1 MSTYTLYML
10 LGYIVLIAS
19 WVPKRWLI
27 KNDESR
33 RLVNLCLASVALAIF
48 LATGFAEFVLK
59 PEGL

>member
-1 MSTYTLYML
+1 MSTYTLFML
-10 LGYIVLIAS
+10 LGWTVLIAS
-19 WVPKRWLI
+19 WFPKRWLI

-33 RLVNLCLASVALAIF
+33 RLVNLTLAAVSLAIF